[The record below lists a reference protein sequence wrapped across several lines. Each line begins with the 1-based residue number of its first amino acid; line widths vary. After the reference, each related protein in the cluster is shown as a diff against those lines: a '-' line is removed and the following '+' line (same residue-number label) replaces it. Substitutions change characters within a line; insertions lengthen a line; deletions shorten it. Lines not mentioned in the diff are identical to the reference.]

1 MTRTRSAG
9 RGHAQQRGGGDEQRG
24 GGREQRG
31 GGDQRPGGPPRRS
44 TGGPPAPAAS
54 RTSAAERLV
63 AEWGPTAA
71 RLLLG
76 LVLAWFG
83 YHELV
88 QPSLWTGYVPVV
100 SAASSLAVL
109 LVLAHGWLLLLL
121 AVAIVAGVA
130 HRSASVVAALL
141 MLEIVIS
148 LTVTGG
154 VSDLTMRDVGVLG
167 LAICLAAG
175 TRQRLLLSR

>member
-1 MTRTRSAG
+1 MTRTRSAD
-9 RGHAQQRGGGDEQRG
+9 RGQP
-24 GGREQRG
+24 QRG
-31 GGDQRPGGPPRRS
+31 GGDQRPTADQRPGGGDQRPGGQARRS
-44 TGGPPAPAAS
+44 AGGPPAAAAAS
-54 RTSAAERLV
+54 RASAAERLV

-130 HRSASVVAALL
+130 HRSASAVAALL

-154 VSDLTMRDVGVLG
+154 LSDLTMRDVGVLG
-167 LAICLAAG
+167 LASCLAAG
-175 TRQRLLLSR
+175 TRQRLLLTS